1 MTTAAMIKE
10 NGRGVSAWDR
20 LTGRQHLLYHS
31 GTSHKLEQKKKKRM
45 LKKHIWKEGLY
56 SIFFASQWFSKM
68 INMEA
73 SILVDVYEENK

>member
-1 MTTAAMIKE
+1 
-10 NGRGVSAWDR
+10 
-20 LTGRQHLLYHS
+20 
-31 GTSHKLEQKKKKRM
+31 M